1 MTPHRSVHRRFGF
14 AQQLANIFFLFGEL
28 KNARKLANVI
38 VKARSQ
44 QTIVMI
50 QDLLDIVKPLMGRD
64 REKKDLAKVFQ
75 ALRIEVN
82 GEMEALK
89 MALEQSLK
97 MLRPGGRLSVISY
110 HSLEDRL
117 VKNFMRKVTF
127 AAQAEKDF
135 FGRSTTP
142 WQLVTRKAVAPSAEE
157 IARNPRSRSARLR
170 AAEKL

>member
-1 MTPHRSVHRRFGF
+1 
-14 AQQLANIFFLFGEL
+14 
-28 KNARKLANVI
+28 
-38 VKARSQ
+38 
-44 QTIVMI
+44 
-50 QDLLDIVKPLMGRD
+50 
-64 REKKDLAKVFQ
+64 
-75 ALRIEVN
+75 
-82 GEMEALK
+82 

-117 VKNFMRKVTF
+117 VKNFMRNGTF

-142 WQLVTRKAVAPSAEE
+142 WQLVTRKAVAPSTEE